1 MNLYLYVST
10 IGKLVKFENGEVEKS
25 FQVKILDD
33 KNKEETEEF
42 GIRLIEVDG
51 SKFPKKYFKS
61 FKFNVSLKVPKLEIQ
76 KNPKED
82 FALKLLWGYT
92 LVIFKIR
99 FEIHEFL
106 SL

>member
-76 KNPKED
+76 KTFIFQLLMTMVNI
-82 FALKLLWGYT
+82 KLD
-92 LVIFKIR
+92 KRHR
-99 FEIHEFL
+99 FL
-106 SL
+106 DSNT